1 MIIVHNSRDEP
12 QPIFLHIFVFVLN
25 KQRIGLAK
33 IRIFLTF
40 IVLSI
45 DIEDNWKILYNNFNK
60 FLFLTK

>member
-45 DIEDNWKILYNNFNK
+45 DIDKTTGRFYTIILINFS
-60 FLFLTK
+60 F